1 MTRPDL
7 STDEGVRAYRNE
19 LRTVARP
26 WRMGGFIAVLLGAL
40 MVSLGAWVEGWP
52 LMAVNVGYGV
62 LALGW
67 ALLLAA
73 IFLRTRHHRRRMAEN
88 A

>member
-1 MTRPDL
+1 MSRPDL
-7 STDEGVRAYRNE
+7 STDEGATAYRLE

-26 WRMGGFIAVLLGAL
+26 WRLAGFVAVLVGAL
-40 MVSLGAWVEGWP
+40 MVSLGAWVDGWP
-52 LMAVNVGYGV
+52 LLAVNVGYGV

-73 IFLRTRHHRRRMAEN
+73 IFIRTRHHRRRMAEN
-88 A
+88 T

>member
-52 LMAVNVGYGV
+52 LMAVKVGYGV